1 MEGKKFVSFKYKY
14 CVELV
19 YINKYIHARYLK
31 VYAMNF
37 LIGLCTV
44 LTNSF
49 FIYTMDVQCMKATEV
64 MISADE

>member
-19 YINKYIHARYLK
+19 YINKYIHARYLT

-44 LTNSF
+44 LTKLFLYIQWMCNARRP
-49 FIYTMDVQCMKATEV
+49 QR
-64 MISADE
+64 